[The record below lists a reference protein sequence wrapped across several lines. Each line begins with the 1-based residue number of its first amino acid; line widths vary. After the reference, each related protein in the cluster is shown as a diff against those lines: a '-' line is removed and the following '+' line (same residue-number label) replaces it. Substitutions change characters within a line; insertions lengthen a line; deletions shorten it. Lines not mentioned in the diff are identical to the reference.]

1 MKVIS
6 HFTLFMCKYIKIY
19 LLLSNLRFHL
29 LLSNKII
36 LIPSK
41 FQICRT
47 MLSYIA
53 KSNVNNIVAW
63 YLMNPKKNIQ
73 SKMFMAGVG

>member
-1 MKVIS
+1 
-6 HFTLFMCKYIKIY
+6 
-19 LLLSNLRFHL
+19 
-29 LLSNKII
+29 
-36 LIPSK
+36 
-41 FQICRT
+41 